1 MKPSPSAS
9 TRPVSP
15 VDDGLPVSIGV
26 EVLVEPVGVVEVLP
40 LGVVPVA
47 VVPVEVLPVE
57 VVPLAVVP
65 VEVVPL
71 AVVPVEVVPLGVVP
85 LGVVPLAEPP
95 VRVEEAAAPV
105 SLEGL
110 SLQLQANSRVSSA
123 ACLTVSPF
131 IRTDGRVVG
140 SLSRSR
146 EPCLDGMKDCE
157 VHRMK
162 RRWL

>member
-1 MKPSPSAS
+1 M
-9 TRPVSP
+9 
-15 VDDGLPVSIGV
+15 SIGV
-26 EVLVEPVGVVEVLP
+26 EVLVEPVEVLP

-71 AVVPVEVVPLGVVP
+71 GVVPVEVVPLGVVP
-85 LGVVPLAEPP
+85 LAVPL
-95 VRVEEAAAPV
+95 VGVEEAVAPV
-105 SLEGL
+105 SLDGL
-110 SLQLQANSRVSSA
+110 SLELQANSRVSSA
-123 ACLTVSPF
+123 ACLTVSPC
-131 IRTDGRVVG
+131 IRTDGRVVV

-146 EPCLDGMKDCE
+146 EPCLDGTKDCE
-157 VHRMK
+157 VHRTK

>member
-1 MKPSPSAS
+1 M
-9 TRPVSP
+9 
-15 VDDGLPVSIGV
+15 SIGV

-65 VEVVPL
+65 M
-71 AVVPVEVVPLGVVP
+71 EVVPLGVVP
-85 LGVVPLAEPP
+85 LVVPP
-95 VRVEEAAAPV
+95 VGVEEAAAPV
-105 SLEGL
+105 SLDGL
-110 SLQLQANSRVSSA
+110 SLELQANSRVSSA
-123 ACLTVSPF
+123 ACLTVSPC
-131 IRTDGRVVG
+131 IRTDGRVVV

-146 EPCLDGMKDCE
+146 EPCLDGTKDCE
-157 VHRMK
+157 VHRTK